1 MTGSHATKIA
11 RLRVTLDDI
20 EPKIW
25 RLLEVPL
32 SSSLRG
38 VHDAIQAVMLFED
51 RHLFMFEQG
60 NGDQRK
66 RYGLPNQF
74 QDSYFQLYNA
84 RSTKLGA
91 LVDRGIDRLTYTY
104 DFGDDWRHTIE
115 VEAVEPADPATQ
127 YPRFV
132 EGAGAAPPEDV
143 GGLPGFENFLKAMT
157 DAKHRERAA
166 LVNWYDGIFNP
177 IEIREAEINSRMAK
191 LAKRRER
198 GKLAHAKSLG
208 QG

>member
-1 MTGSHATKIA
+1 MIGQHATKIA
-11 RLRVTLDDI
+11 RLRVKLDDTKL
-20 EPKIW
+20 KIW
-25 RLLEVPL
+25 RRLEVPL
-32 SSSLRG
+32 GSSLRG
-38 VHDAIQAVMLFED
+38 VHDAIQAAMLFED

-60 NGDQRK
+60 DGEQRK
-66 RYGLPNQF
+66 RYGLPDRF
-74 QDSYFQLYNA
+74 QDSYFQLHNA

-91 LVDRGIDRLTYTY
+91 LVDRGIARLTYTY

-115 VEAVEPADPATQ
+115 IEAVEPADPSTQ

-143 GGLPGFENFLKAMT
+143 GGLPGFENFLEAMT

-166 LVNWYDGIFNP
+166 LVNWYGGIFDP
-177 IEIREAEINSRMAK
+177 ADIRAPEINSRMAK
-191 LAKRRER
+191 LAKRREL

-208 QG
+208 RS

>member
-1 MTGSHATKIA
+1 M
-11 RLRVTLDDI
+11 TLDDI

-25 RLLEVPL
+25 RRLEVPL

-66 RYGLPNQF
+66 RYGLPDRF
-74 QDSYFQLYNA
+74 QDSYFQLQNA

-91 LVDRGIDRLTYTY
+91 LVDRGITRLTYTY

-115 VEAVEPADPATQ
+115 VEASNQPTQ
-127 YPRFV
+127 QLNIRALSKAHGQHHPKTLAVSLVSRI
-132 EGAGAAPPEDV
+132 
-143 GGLPGFENFLKAMT
+143 FLK
-157 DAKHRERAA
+157 R
-166 LVNWYDGIFNP
+166 
-177 IEIREAEINSRMAK
+177 
-191 LAKRRER
+191 
-198 GKLAHAKSLG
+198 
-208 QG
+208 